1 MTSSVIANHLHIDVS
16 ASERD
21 YGAPTFRGLRQKH
34 LIDRETARC
43 KSEGGCRHVQAPCPV
58 DLFSGGGHGRYVL
71 ALEIP
76 YPMPQ
81 GDRVV
86 FAQGLHV
93 SRLEPCTL
101 GCRDHLGEL
110 R

>member
-34 LIDRETARC
+34 LIDRETAGC

-58 DLFSGGGHGRYVL
+58 DLCSGGGHGRYLL

-76 YPMPQ
+76 YPMPP
-81 GDRVV
+81 
-86 FAQGLHV
+86 V
-93 SRLEPCTL
+93 SYTHLRAHETGRNLVCRLLLEKK
-101 GCRDHLGEL
+101 
-110 R
+110 